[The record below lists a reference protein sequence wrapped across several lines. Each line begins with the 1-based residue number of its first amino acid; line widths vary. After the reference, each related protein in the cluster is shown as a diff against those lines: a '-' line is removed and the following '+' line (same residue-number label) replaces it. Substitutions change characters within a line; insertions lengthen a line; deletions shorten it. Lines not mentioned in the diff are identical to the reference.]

1 MSNIGYSSGSTTPNV
16 HALTISFTA
25 TNISSGLPDS
35 NATNN
40 IFSSLTKKGLKDMV
54 FVEMVMST
62 HILLH

>member
-25 TNISSGLPDS
+25 VNISSGFPDS

-54 FVEMVMST
+54 FC
-62 HILLH
+62 